1 MIKIINKAIKIK
13 KICEFLFSTKTI
25 FNLTQ
30 EVEIKNIYFYRNYV
44 YMNKTKKKIIKKL
57 LQTF

>member
-30 EVEIKNIYFYRNYV
+30 EVEI
-44 YMNKTKKKIIKKL
+44 
-57 LQTF
+57 